1 MALSLNAEQKNLIK
15 LFKIEEQYV
24 IPAYQRPYSWEQSH
38 CLQLFNDLMNSFK
51 NGDDYFI
58 GNIIIARNTSND
70 EQLEVVDGQQRLIT
84 LLIML
89 KVLTF
94 LHPELKILN
103 DLLYKEDWEG
113 NSNIPRIK
121 SDVFELND
129 NADLEHILNFNQN
142 SISYF
147 NSNIEDQSE
156 IVSNRIVRN
165 TLMFYNWFIIYQSRN
180 DDLKDFISFFL
191 KQVYLLPIELE
202 GKTYEEAN
210 EKALLIFETINNR
223 GMNLEDADI
232 FKSRLY
238 NQAKKQNKKDEF
250 IESWVDFKTFSNNLD
265 LSVDDVFRFYYHVIR
280 GREGITSPEV
290 KLRDFFS
297 NPLLSPIEQQDAFEV
312 MDELF
317 KIIEVYSFLNDLKA
331 SNDDIAK
338 YLQVLDYQ
346 HTNLFVYPI
355 MCHLYYRGFE
365 QQNFERFLK
374 SLIRLSNLTRRSI
387 SKVRYEIYKII
398 KEQTFSNHINDYF
411 HMEDLDYVNRL
422 KRDLV
427 LLNYYLEGNS
437 KVNNYFTKQ
446 LLDKAD
452 INRQIRDSNLDI
464 DNQEVL
470 NCIGNYEIN
479 DRNLEYRKRENYRVF
494 INHQDEESENYTIL
508 YVLERDEK
516 IKYRLLNFFAGNNE

>member
-94 LHPELKILN
+94 LYPELKILN

-113 NSNIPRIK
+113 NSNIPRIR

-129 NADLEHILNFNQN
+129 NIDLEFILNFNESN
-142 SISYF
+142 ISYF
-147 NSNIEDQSE
+147 NSNIE
-156 IVSNRIVRN
+156 NRNEKVYARIIRN
-165 TLMFYNWFIIYQSRN
+165 TLMFYDWFIIYQSRN

-250 IESWVDFKTFSNNLD
+250 IESWVDFKTFANNLD
-265 LSVDDVFRFYYHVIR
+265 LSVDDVFRFYYHIIR
-280 GREGITSPEV
+280 GRDGITSPEV

-297 NPLLSPIEQQDAFEV
+297 NSLSSPIEHLDTFEV

-317 KIIEVYSFLNDLKA
+317 RIIEVYSFLNDLRA
-331 SNDDIAK
+331 SNDYIAK

-346 HTNLFVYPI
+346 RTNLFIYPI
-355 MCHLYYRGFE
+355 ICHLYNRGFD

-374 SLIRLSNLTRRSI
+374 SLIRLANLSRKSI

-398 KEQTFSNHINDYF
+398 KEQTFSYDINDYF
-411 HMEDLDYVNRL
+411 HFEGLDYVNRL
-422 KRDLV
+422 KRDLI
-427 LLNYYLEGNS
+427 LLNYYLEDND
-437 KVNNYFTKQ
+437 KVNSYVTRQ
-446 LLDKAD
+446 LLDKTD
-452 INRQIRDSNLDI
+452 VNRQIRDSDLDI
-464 DNQEVL
+464 DSQEVL

-479 DRNLEYRKRENYRVF
+479 DRNSGYRKMEKYSVF
-494 INHQDEESENYTIL
+494 NSHFDEKNEDYTIF
-508 YVLERDEK
+508 YVLERDNE
-516 IKYRLLNFFAGNNE
+516 IKNRLLNFFAGNNE